1 MKGVNVKNFLMRFRV
16 GTRLSAAFAIL
27 IAVAMSIVASGLW
40 TLSRAERSMDS
51 IVKES
56 MERIR
61 LSKSMASANMQISIS
76 LRELIMLQDKDVQAS
91 LMRKIAE
98 QRKVYDEARD
108 ALYATPADEEGKRI
122 RAVITEKRL
131 AARRVN
137 DSVVEAASQG
147 DVVQATK
154 LLAEGDVLLNEWQA
168 AIFANAELQERLAD
182 ASYREAQAASASGRT
197 MLITAGLLAIV
208 LSIALAIAITRSL
221 TVPLEQATRT
231 ANAIALGGIE
241 NLIKVEG
248 RDETAALLRSMSA
261 MQDRIKALIA
271 DQEEMA
277 SAQAEGRTSHRIDS
291 SRHPGAFGQ
300 LAIDTNAM
308 VERSN
313 MLIEQIVDIAQHYAI
328 GDMSVRMEALPGD
341 QTAITEAMET
351 TRSNLLA
358 INEEIRRL
366 VQAAALGDFS
376 QRGTSDGFSH
386 SFREMIDNLNQ
397 MFDVSDRSLSSI
409 ASLLG
414 AVAQGDLTYRVA
426 GQFSGVFA
434 KMRDA
439 ANSSSEQ
446 LGSIVRGIQDGAGV
460 IRVSAAEVSK
470 GSSDLSR
477 RTEQQAANLEETAA
491 SMEELTST
499 VRQNA
504 DHAMQ
509 ASKLASDAGELAL
522 QGGRAVDRAMERM
535 EKVEGSS
542 QRIADI
548 TAVIDG
554 IAFQTNILAL
564 NAAVEAARAGDQ
576 GRGFAVVASEVRTLA
591 QRSAEAAKEIK
602 QLIDRSVQDVVDSSN
617 EVRQTGATIHQVVES
632 VQRVRDMITEI
643 SAASQ
648 EQTAGIE
655 QVNQAVMQMDEVTQQ
670 NAALVEEASAAA
682 GAVEDQADGLAQAV
696 AFFKVN
702 TEFRPRLVHA
712 S

>member
-1 MKGVNVKNFLMRFRV
+1 MRGMNVKNFLMRYRV
-16 GTRLSAAFAIL
+16 GTRLGAAFVVL

-40 TLSRAERSMDS
+40 ALSRAETSMDT

-61 LSKSMASANMQISIS
+61 LSKTMASANMQISIS
-76 LRELIMLQDKDVQAS
+76 LRELIMLQDKKIQAS
-91 LMRKIAE
+91 LLKEIGE
-98 QRKVYDEARD
+98 QRAIYDKARD
-108 ALYATPADEEGKRI
+108 ALYATPADEEGKKI

-137 DSVVEAASQG
+137 DAVVEAATHG
-147 DVVQATK
+147 DVATATK
-154 LLAEGDVLLNEWQA
+154 LLSEGDALLDEWQA

-182 ASYREAQAASASGRT
+182 ASYQDAQAVAASARK
-197 MLITAGLLAIV
+197 MLVAAGVLAV
-208 LSIALAIAITRSL
+208 LLSIALAITITRSL
-221 TVPLEQATRT
+221 TIPLGEATKT
-231 ANAIALGGIE
+231 ATAIASGNVE
-241 NLIKVEG
+241 NVIKVEG
-248 RDETAALLRSMSA
+248 RDETSALLESMRSM
-261 MQDRIKALIA
+261 QERIKGLIA
-271 DQEEMA
+271 DQKAMA
-277 SAQAEGRTSHRIDS
+277 SAQAEGRTSHRIDE
-291 SRHPGAFGQ
+291 SRHPGAFGE
-300 LAIDTNAM
+300 LVGDTNGM

-313 MLIEQIVDIAQHYAI
+313 AVTSQIVGIAQHYAV
-328 GDMSVRMEALPGD
+328 GDMSARMPLLPGD
-341 QTAITEAMET
+341 QAAITEAMET
-351 TRSNLLA
+351 TRTNMLA

-366 VQAAALGDFS
+366 VQAAAAGDFS
-376 QRGTSDGFSH
+376 QRGAADGFSH

-397 MFDVSDRSLSSI
+397 MFDVSDKSLSDI
-409 ASLLG
+409 ARLLE
-414 AVAQGDLTYRVA
+414 AVAQGDLTFRVS
-426 GQFSGVFA
+426 GEFGGVFA
-434 KMRDA
+434 TMRDA

-446 LGSIVRGIQDGAGV
+446 LGRIVRGIQDGAGV
-460 IRVSAAEVSK
+460 IRVSASEVSK
-470 GSSDLSR
+470 GSADLSR

-504 DHAMQ
+504 DHAIQ
-509 ASKLASDAGELAL
+509 ASRLASDAGDLAL
-522 QGGRAVDRAMERM
+522 QGGRAVDRVM
-535 EKVEGSS
+535 EKMVKVEASS

-548 TAVIDG
+548 TTVIDG

-617 EVRQTGATIHQVVES
+617 EVRETGSTIHQVVGS

-682 GAVEDQADGLAQAV
+682 GAVEEQAVGLAQAV

-702 TEFRPRLVHA
+702 AEFRPRLVHA

>member
-1 MKGVNVKNFLMRFRV
+1 KNFLMRFRV

-341 QTAITEAMET
+341 QAAITEAMET

-376 QRGTSDGFSH
+376 KRGTLDGFSH

-702 TEFRPRLVHA
+702 TEFRLRLVHA